1 MVPTRCA
8 LLACLL
14 LGCAPVVDED
24 GDGAGSDID
33 CDDADAARFPGAP
46 EACDD
51 VDADCDR
58 LADDMDADAPRTPWY
73 ADLDGDGFGRAASPR
88 EACVAPDA
96 HVANAD
102 DCDDAHANAYPG
114 AVEACDGWD
123 GDCDGLQDE
132 DDPDLAQTVWL
143 RDVDAD
149 GYGDD
154 ADAVSACAAPAGYV
168 AEGADCADDDAA
180 VYPGAEDAC
189 GGGDADCDGADD
201 ACSRRGDVATA
212 DADLVLWGEA
222 AGDNAGAALGLGDV
236 DGDTVADLIVAAP
249 RAEGVAGAA
258 WVARGPLLASGSLAD
273 AALRIAGT
281 RDDAPIAGVT
291 LGDLDGDTLAEAI
304 VATPLGAAV
313 WIVDGARTGSVT
325 LDDADGAWT
334 GDTGSLLGAALAAGH
349 DLDGDSVPDLVLG
362 TPGVGGVAIGGGRG
376 GGAVAGAVWLLGP
389 EGGEAGAAVASPGD
403 LDGDGL
409 ADLVVGAPGGEDAVD
424 GGAVYVLYGPVA
436 TGALDDAD
444 ARLSGGAAGDHA
456 GAAVAALGDVDGD
469 GLIDLLVGAPGLD
482 PSPEL
487 VDAGGAYGGRG
498 PALGDTPLADAHCT
512 LLGDAA
518 GQAAGTTVAALGD
531 LDGAGR
537 GDAALGGSAAADRA
551 WVLLAPFAGTIA
563 LTYAEITVV
572 GAALDNTGAGLAG
585 GLDAD
590 GDGVPDLLVGSPGA
604 DGAGSGAGGVALVR
618 GWAP

>member
-14 LGCAPVVDED
+14 LGCSRVVDED
-24 GDGAGSDID
+24 GDGALSDVD
-33 CDDADAARFPGAP
+33 CDDADAARFPGAA

-51 VDADCDR
+51 LDADCDR
-58 LADDMDADAPRTPWY
+58 LADDMDADAPRATWY
-73 ADLDGDGFGRAASPR
+73 ADLDGDGFGRADAER
-88 EACVAPDA
+88 EACVAPRA
-96 HVANAD
+96 HVTNAD
-102 DCDDAHANAYPG
+102 DCDDAHADAYPG

-123 GDCDGLQDE
+123 GDCDGLEDK

-143 RDVDAD
+143 RDADAD

-154 ADAVSACAAPAGYV
+154 ADVVTACAAPVGYV
-168 AEGADCADDDAA
+168 AAGGDCADDDDA
-180 VYPGAEDAC
+180 VSPGADDAC

-201 ACSRRGDVATA
+201 ACSRRGEVATA

-222 AGDNAGAALGLGDV
+222 AGDGAGAALGLGDV

-258 WVARGPLLASGSLAD
+258 WVLRGPFTASGSLED
-273 AALRIAGT
+273 AGLRIAGT
-281 RDDAPIAGVT
+281 RDDAPVGGVA
-291 LGDLDGDTLAEAI
+291 LGDLDGDGLAEVI

-313 WIVDGARTGSVT
+313 WIVDGARTGALT

-349 DLDGDSVPDLVLG
+349 DLDGDGVPDLVLG
-362 TPGVGGVAIGGGRG
+362 APGSGGVAIGSGRG
-376 GGAVAGAVWLLGP
+376 GGAVAGAVWLAGP
-389 EGGEAGAAVASPGD
+389 DGGDAGAAVASPGD

-409 ADLVVGAPGGEDAVD
+409 ADLVVGAPGAAEAGV
-424 GGAVYVLYGPVA
+424 VYVLYGPVA

-469 GLIDLLVGAPGLD
+469 GLPDLLVGAPGLD
-482 PSPEL
+482 PSPDL
-487 VDAGGAYGGRG
+487 VDAGGAYLVRG
-498 PALGDTPLADAHCT
+498 PALGDTALADAHCT

-537 GDAALGGSAAADRA
+537 GDAAIGGSAAADRA

-572 GAALDNTGAGLAG
+572 GGAMDAPGHGLAG
-585 GLDAD
+585 GADAD
-590 GDGVPDLLVGSPGA
+590 GDGAPDLLVGSPGA